1 MMARAA
7 PSPSSNQPLT
17 LPARRTTS
25 VPSVAYR
32 TAAGAAHRLVT
43 LSEIARSPNARTVST
58 APASDTAVTRTH
70 AAAVTR
76 LEPITGEPPPALRP
90 VSPGGAT
97 ELTCATT

>member
-1 MMARAA
+1 MMAKPV
-7 PSPSSNQPLT
+7 PSPSRSQPIT

-32 TAAGAAHRLVT
+32 TAAGAAPRLVI
-43 LSEIARSPNARTVST
+43 LSEITRSPNARTVST

-76 LEPITGEPPPALRP
+76 LEPVTGAPPPALRP
-90 VSPGGAT
+90 VSPGGAA

>member
-7 PSPSSNQPLT
+7 PSPSSNQPIT

-32 TAAGAAHRLVT
+32 TAAGAPQGWVMRPEH
-43 LSEIARSPNARTVST
+43 ARPPNAGPVST
-58 APASDTAVTRTH
+58 ARASDTAVTRTH
-70 AAAVTR
+70 TAAVTR
-76 LEPITGEPPPALRP
+76 LEPVTGAPLPALRP